1 MTRNQG
7 EGTSESL
14 ETSTGKK
21 VSRRDFLK
29 AGSAGLA
36 GAVVL
41 GATGCGGGGG
51 SGSSGGKGQF
61 VLSFG
66 PDDSGTLQTLVKRF
80 NKQNKGKYQV
90 KWRQMQA
97 DTGQYFD
104 QLRTQFQAQSG
115 DIDLIG
121 GDVIWPAQFAANG
134 WIINL
139 SDRFPQSERKKF
151 LDGPIQS
158 NTYNGKIWGVPWF
171 TDAGMLYYRQ
181 DLLKKSGFNNPPKTW
196 DELKMQAKKVKQ
208 DSGTKFGFVFQGAQ
222 YEGGVV
228 DGIEYIAS
236 NGGNVLAPG
245 NSNKVTID
253 SSDSVD
259 GLKTEHSMISDGVS
273 PKAVSTYTEQE
284 TQTAFLN
291 GDAVFARNWP
301 YMYALLSDPKSSKIK
316 PDQVSVAPLPAG
328 SGPNGQSVAGLGG
341 WNFYINAFSQK
352 QDAAYA
358 FVKFATA
365 PKQQKFRA
373 LKGSFLPTL
382 KELYKDKEIINKIPV
397 IKLAPEALNNQVPR
411 PVSPYYSDMSLKM
424 QEQFNASLKGATT
437 PQKAANTLQTQLKQI
452 IKQGNGS

>member
-1 MTRNQG
+1 MTQNQG
-7 EGTSESL
+7 EGAKVL
-14 ETSTGKK
+14 AGKRI
-21 VSRRDFLK
+21 SRGDFLK
-29 AGSAGLA
+29 AGSAGVA

-51 SGSSGGKGQF
+51 GSGSSGGKNQF

-66 PDDSGTLQTLVKRF
+66 PDDSGTLKTLVSKF
-80 NKQNKGKYQV
+80 NKQNKGKYKV

-134 WIINL
+134 WIIDL
-139 SDRFPQSERKKF
+139 SDRFPESERKKF

-158 NTYNGKIWGVPWF
+158 NTYNGKIYGVPWY
-171 TDAGMLYYRQ
+171 TDAGMLYYRK
-181 DLLKKSGFNNPPKTW
+181 DLLQKSGFNSPPKTW
-196 DELKMQAKKVKQ
+196 DELKSMAKKVKQ

-228 DGIEYIAS
+228 DGVEYIAS
-236 NGGNVLAPG
+236 NSGSVLAPG
-245 NSNKVTID
+245 DSKKVTID
-253 SSDSVD
+253 SANSVD
-259 GLKTEHSMISDGVS
+259 GLKIEHSMVADGVS

-291 GDAVFARNWP
+291 GDAIFARNWP
-301 YMYALLSDPKSSKIK
+301 YMYALISGSKIK

-328 SGPNGQSVAGLGG
+328 SGSGGKSVAGLGG
-341 WNFYINAFSQK
+341 WNFYISAFSQK

-365 PKQQKFRA
+365 PEQQKFRA

-382 KELYKDKEIINKIPV
+382 KSLYKDKEIINNIPV
-397 IKLAPEALNNQVPR
+397 IKLAPEALSNQVPR
-411 PVSPYYSDMSLKM
+411 PISPYYSDMSLKM
-424 QEQFNASLKGATT
+424 QEQFNASVKGATT
-437 PQKAANTLQTQLKQI
+437 PQKAANTLQSELKQI
-452 IKQGNGS
+452 IKQGSGA